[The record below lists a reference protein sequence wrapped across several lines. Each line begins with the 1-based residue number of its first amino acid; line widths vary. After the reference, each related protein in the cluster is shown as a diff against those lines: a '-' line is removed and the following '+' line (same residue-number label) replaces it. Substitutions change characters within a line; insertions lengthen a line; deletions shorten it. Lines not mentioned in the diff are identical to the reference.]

1 MRTALLLTILIFS
14 LFPIPAFAQ
23 TDGGQFWV
31 QFFEDLNG
39 DGVRAED
46 EPPVVRGA
54 VVQLLNAER
63 VVVETGLLDT
73 ASNAAR
79 GLVAFQ
85 YLTAGEYTLQISAAE
100 WVSTTPS
107 EFTRDISPDQPPT
120 VVEVGL
126 ERLPITAQPASRF
139 TESEWRQR
147 SSRARIAAAGAG
159 AALTAGGMTILGS
172 FLAAFAFSP
181 RRPRRRKPAR
191 RAD

>member
-14 LFPIPAFAQ
+14 LFPIPAVAQ

-46 EPPVVRGA
+46 EPAVTRGA
-54 VVQLLNAER
+54 VAQLLNAER
-63 VVVETGLLDT
+63 VVIETALLDS

-85 YLTAGEYTLQISAAE
+85 YLTAGEYTLQVSAAE
-100 WVSTTPS
+100 WLSTTPT
-107 EFTRDISPDQPPT
+107 EFTRVIASDQPPT

-139 TESEWRQR
+139 RSVEWKARVA
-147 SSRARIAAAGAG
+147 RARIAAAGAG
-159 AALTAGGMTILGS
+159 AALTAGGMIALGS
-172 FLAAFAFSP
+172 LLAAFAFSP
-181 RRPRRRKPAR
+181 PHPRRRKPAQP
-191 RAD
+191 AD